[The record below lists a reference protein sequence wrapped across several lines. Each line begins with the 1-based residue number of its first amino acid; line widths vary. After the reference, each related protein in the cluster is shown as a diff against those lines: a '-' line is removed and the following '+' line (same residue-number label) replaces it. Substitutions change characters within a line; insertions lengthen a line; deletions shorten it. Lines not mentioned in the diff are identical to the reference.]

1 MSLRVGVA
9 QVAVALGD
17 IAANLQKHEEYIAAA
32 RDQGVAVLVFPELS
46 LTGYQLERQVPALAM
61 QVTDPRL
68 LALAEK
74 CQGIQ
79 VVCGFVEEATP
90 GEYYNAAAWLKDG
103 GVTAVHRKLN
113 LPTYGSLEEGKLY
126 TPGTA
131 LNTQDI
137 KDNWSA
143 LSLICADLWN
153 PGLVY
158 AGMLQKPDVL
168 IAPINSAEGVVSDE
182 FSNPHNWQTN
192 LSYMAMTYGTPVI
205 MANRCDTEREA
216 RFWGGSQILGARGE
230 VLARA
235 GDEEVL
241 LVADIERS
249 GIAAA
254 RFDLPTIRDAN
265 SPLISK
271 LIAESM

>member
-1 MSLRVGVA
+1 MSLRAGVA
-9 QVAVALGD
+9 QIGVVPGD

-32 RDQGVAVLVFPELS
+32 RDQGVEVLVFPELS
-46 LTGYQLERQVPALAM
+46 LTGYQLGRQVPALAM
-61 QVTDPRL
+61 PAGDPRL
-68 LALAEK
+68 LALAERCK
-74 CQGIQ
+74 GIR

-90 GEYYNAAAWLKDG
+90 GEYYNAAAWLQDG
-103 GVTAVHRKLN
+103 KVTAVHRKLN

-131 LNTQDI
+131 LNTQEI
-137 KDNWSA
+137 KTNWSA

-158 AGMLQKPDVL
+158 AGMLRKPEVL
-168 IAPINSAEGVVSDE
+168 VAPINSAEGVVSDE
-182 FSNPHNWQTN
+182 FSNPQNWQAN
-192 LSYMAMTYGTPVI
+192 LTYMAMTYGTPVI
-205 MANRCDTEREA
+205 MANRCDIELGA

-235 GDEEVL
+235 GEDEVL

-249 GIAAA
+249 TIAAA
-254 RFDLPTIRDAN
+254 RFDLPTLRDAN
-265 SPLISK
+265 PQLISQ
-271 LIAESM
+271 LIADM

>member
-1 MSLRVGVA
+1 MSLRAGVA
-9 QVAVALGD
+9 QVAVTLGD
-17 IAANLQKHEEYIAAA
+17 IATNLQKHEEYITAA
-32 RDQGVAVLVFPELS
+32 RDQGVEVLVFPELS
-46 LTGYQLERQVPALAM
+46 LTGYQLGRQVPELAM

-90 GEYYNAAAWLKDG
+90 GEYYNSAAWLRDG
-103 GVTAVHRKLN
+103 EVTAVHRKLN

-126 TPGTA
+126 TPGSA
-131 LNTQDI
+131 LKTQEI
-137 KDNWSA
+137 NANWSA

-158 AGMLQKPDVL
+158 AGMLHKPEVL

-182 FSNPHNWQTN
+182 FSNPQNWQTN

-205 MANRCDTEREA
+205 MANRCDTELEA

-235 GDEEVL
+235 GEDEVL

-249 GIAAA
+249 DIAAA
-254 RFDLPTIRDAN
+254 RFDLPTLRDAN
-265 SPLISK
+265 PQLISQ
-271 LIAESM
+271 LIADIR